1 MKKKMKKEVKKDIE
15 TLWEYLCLK
24 NEPVKAEC
32 IIGLGSI
39 LESVPK
45 KCAELYNSG
54 FGDYILFSGNCG
66 KGTEGVISKT
76 EAEIFKDIAIQEG
89 VPEDKILIE
98 KEATNTY
105 ENFKY
110 GIRVLEKENFHPQS
124 FLIVGKPYQERRAQ
138 SIAKIELANNKF
150 SIASF
155 STHLDEFIE
164 YVVKNNLMSVDDVIN
179 EVVAEVNIGI
189 ITPKY
194 GIQQKEEIPKE
205 VLESYERLCE
215 KGYTKYLV
223 TDDFINRTIENWKE
237 IKLIG

>member
-1 MKKKMKKEVKKDIE
+1 MDKEVRKDVE
-15 TLWEYLCLK
+15 VLWEYLCLK
-24 NEPVKAEC
+24 EKFAKAEC

-39 LESVPK
+39 LECVPK
-45 KCAELYNSG
+45 KYAELYKKG

-89 VPEDKILIE
+89 VPEDRILIE

-110 GIRVLEKENFHPQS
+110 GIRVLEEENLQPQS

-138 SIAKIELANNKF
+138 SIAKVELAKNQF
-150 SIASF
+150 SIAPSTISF
-155 STHLDEFIE
+155 TDFLE
-164 YVVKNNLMSVDDVIN
+164 YVEKNNLMNTSNVIN
-179 EVVAEVNIGI
+179 EVVAEINIGI
-189 ITPKY
+189 VTPKY
-194 GIQQKEEIPKE
+194 GIQQEEEIPKE

-223 TDDFINRTIENWKE
+223 TDDLIRRTIEKWKNRGFA
-237 IKLIG
+237 I